1 MKENGGD
8 RIEFANNNGEFELN
22 DYNDRSIFSLIV
34 DNDDSA
40 TGGANPSVSPS
51 SNTGNASQLGATVR
65 AASTPLKRH
74 CLTTVKV
81 VRADIGSNGK
91 PCNFH
96 FHQSTAHINIYSEE
110 QACVDYITSKV
121 RSEMGDET
129 LVLVGPNGLLYY
141 DQDGTRGKLI

>member
-65 AASTPLKRH
+65 AASTPLRRH

-91 PCNFH
+91 PFNFY
-96 FHQSTAHINIYSEE
+96 FHELTAHINIYSEE
-110 QACVDYITSKV
+110 QASVDYTTSKV
-121 RSEMGDET
+121 CSETGDEI
-129 LVLVGPNGLLYY
+129 LVLVGPNGLLHY
-141 DQDGTRGKLI
+141 DQNRPNEKL